1 MTVSTEVD
9 HNDYTGNGV
18 TTSFPYTFRI
28 FQKMDL
34 MVQVV
39 DLSENITVLTLDTDY
54 SVTGAGTYSGGS
66 VVLSSPLANGWQIS
80 ISRELPATQETDLRN
95 QGKFFAEVHEDAFDK
110 LTMLIQQ
117 CFSFLRLALRKPSF
131 IANYYDALNNRIR
144 NLRDP
149 SQAQDAATKN
159 YADSL
164 YSDVISYSDA
174 QFKRTL
180 RVPESNIG
188 MLPSAEARKNKILA
202 CNSDG
207 DPIFVL
213 PESGSAADVMIE
225 LASDIVGAASVNY
238 IHVFNVPTRPF
249 AYYLAKNYGNVMLA
263 IREAAAS
270 GETIIFESGKTYDID
285 ENDIPFAQRT
295 GFIGP
300 EGSYVNFNITNPAG
314 TYGTFDL
321 RTSNSLGGGRFNRF
335 RNLRFR
341 YPNQVTA
348 LTDTITAP
356 VVYPPI
362 FHGGAFE
369 SRFECLD
376 VGNAYY
382 AFRLGGIVNSADS
395 GSSSRVVIDQII
407 GAPLYIGVSLTQV
420 LDVPVIQNIRW
431 NYNYV
436 AGSTS
441 PYNYDITLKQW
452 MHDNA
457 VAFRFGR
464 IDWATINN
472 LFAYGYCYTFFMQA
486 WGFTGSADRLKFVGC
501 TADHCVYPIYAQNF
515 TNYLMFIACG
525 LTGDR
530 GSEFSRIAPN
540 IIYINDVG
548 DPDAVVSFI
557 GCTLNNFTGSVIRT
571 NGPTVEL
578 LGGKIWGFGY
588 DSSASLI
595 RNAIE
600 LTASATVKIN
610 GTKIYASAGL
620 YTRCVYDGGHGN
632 SELHISGGA
641 QLIGATY
648 ESYRW
653 DGGVDGGNKE
663 YIERGV
669 TITGATTSV
678 NIRGVASFYQQKH
691 EYPSI
696 SMPVSGTYQSGDEV
710 KNMNF
715 TIQGV
720 AGSRYVIKSWLRVT
734 TGSSHVLNVDWVAQK
749 VPTGD

>member
-1 MTVSTEVD
+1 MSVPNQTPYNIYTANGLTTVFAYEFYLISASDIQVTINGNEVTSGYTVSGVGSTNGGEV
-9 HNDYTGNGV
+9 TFLTAPANGATVIFERV
-18 TTSFPYTFRI
+18 TPTYR
-28 FQKMDL
+28 L
-34 MVQVV
+34 
-39 DLSENITVLTLDTDY
+39 TDY
-54 SVTGAGTYSGGS
+54 QDNGDLLADTVNKDFDRLWMAIQRAFIYLGVALSRPLFGGG
-66 VVLSSPLANGWQIS
+66 PFNADGY
-80 ISRELPATQETDLRN
+80 R
-95 QGKFFAEVHEDAFDK
+95 
-110 LTMLIQQ
+110 
-117 CFSFLRLALRKPSF
+117 
-131 IANYYDALNNRIR
+131 IANIA
-144 NLRDP
+144 DP
-149 SQAQDAATKN
+149 INDRDAATKKFVVEN
-159 YADSL
+159 GKTNLA
-164 YSDVISYSDA
+164 
-174 QFKRTL
+174 RTL
-180 RVPESNIG
+180 RVPESSVG
-188 MLPSAEARKNKILA
+188 MLPSVAARENKILA
-202 CNSDG
+202 FNSQG
-207 DPIFVL
+207 DPIPVL

-225 LASDIVGAASVNY
+225 LASDVIGAASVNY

-249 AYYLAKNYGNVMLA
+249 AYYLAKNSGDVMLA

-270 GETIIFESGKTYDID
+270 GEAVIFESGKTYDID

-300 EGSYVNFNITNPAG
+300 EGSYVNFNITNPVG

-457 VAFRFGR
+457 AAFRFGR
-464 IDWATINN
+464 IDWATITN
-472 LFAYGYCYTFFMQA
+472 LFSYGYLHGNLIQA

-501 TADHCVYPIYAQNF
+501 TADHCVYPVYAQNF
-515 TNYLMFIACG
+515 TNYLTFIACG
-525 LTGDR
+525 FTGDR

-710 KNMNF
+710 KNMTF

>member
-1 MTVSTEVD
+1 MAITDTQQSAQFAASAAVSAAEAKQYALSIEKPIIDIAESVSEAKDAAVVAGLARDEAKDIASGLSASIDFELAAKEAEFESQMQGQRTAFEVSQQD
-9 HNDYTGNGV
+9 KESD
-18 TTSFPYTFRI
+18 F
-28 FQKMDL
+28 
-34 MVQVV
+34 
-39 DLSENITVLTLDTDY
+39 
-54 SVTGAGTYSGGS
+54 
-66 VVLSSPLANGWQIS
+66 LSSQSQREADFVESQTDRENRFQTFLDSSGYVFLGDYENGPFQFS
-80 ISRELPATQETDLRN
+80 ARN
-95 QGKFFAEVHEDAFDK
+95 QY
-110 LTMLIQQ
+110 IRYNNQYY
-117 CFSFLRLALRKPSF
+117 RL
-131 IANYYDALNNRIR
+131 N
-144 NLRDP
+144 
-149 SQAQDAATKN
+149 AATDVGFITTGTTAASFAN
-159 YADSL
+159 
-164 YSDVISYSDA
+164 DVIHFVLMDGD
-174 QFKRTL
+174 TL
-180 RVPESNIG
+180 RQNLG
-188 MLPSAEARKNKILA
+188 
-202 CNSDG
+202 SD
-207 DPIFVL
+207 
-213 PESGSAADVMIE
+213 E
-225 LASDIVGAASVNY
+225 LGVASVNY

-249 AYYLAKNYGNVMLA
+249 AYYLAKNSGDVMLA
-263 IREAAAS
+263 IKEAAAS
-270 GETIIFESGKTYDID
+270 GESVIFESGKTYDISQ
-285 ENDIPFAQRT
+285 NDIPFAQRT
-295 GFIGP
+295 EFNGP
-300 EGSYVNFNITNPAG
+300 EGSYVNFNITNPVGA
-314 TYGTFDL
+314 YGTFDL
-321 RTSNSLGGGRFNRF
+321 RASNELSGGRYNRF

-348 LTDTITAP
+348 LNETITAP

-369 SRFECLD
+369 SRFECMD

-395 GSSSRVVIDQII
+395 GSSSRVVLDQII

-464 IDWATINN
+464 IDWATITN

-501 TADHCVYPIYAQNF
+501 TADHCVYPVYAQNF
-515 TNYLMFIACG
+515 TNYLTFIACG
-525 LTGDR
+525 FTGDR

-557 GCTLNNFTGSVIRT
+557 GCTCNNFSGSVFRT
-571 NGPTVEL
+571 NGTTLEFI
-578 LGGKIWGFGY
+578 GGKIWGFGY

-641 QLIGATY
+641 ELKGATY

-663 YIERGV
+663 YIDPGV
-669 TITGATTSV
+669 TIEGATTSV
-678 NIRGVASFYQQKH
+678 NIRGVVSFYQQKY
-691 EYPSI
+691 EYPGN

-710 KNMNF
+710 KNKF
-715 TIQGV
+715 LTIQGV

>member
-1 MTVSTEVD
+1 MSVPNQTPYNIYTANGLTTVFAYEFYLISASDIQVTINGSEVTSGYTVSGVGNTNGGEV
-9 HNDYTGNGV
+9 TFLTAPANGATVIFERV
-18 TTSFPYTFRI
+18 TPTYR
-28 FQKMDL
+28 L
-34 MVQVV
+34 
-39 DLSENITVLTLDTDY
+39 TDY
-54 SVTGAGTYSGGS
+54 QDNGDLLADTVNKDFDRLWMAIQRAFIYLGVALSRPLFGGG
-66 VVLSSPLANGWQIS
+66 PFNADGY
-80 ISRELPATQETDLRN
+80 R
-95 QGKFFAEVHEDAFDK
+95 
-110 LTMLIQQ
+110 
-117 CFSFLRLALRKPSF
+117 
-131 IANYYDALNNRIR
+131 IANIA
-144 NLRDP
+144 DP
-149 SQAQDAATKN
+149 INDQDAATKKFVVEN
-159 YADSL
+159 GKTNLA
-164 YSDVISYSDA
+164 
-174 QFKRTL
+174 RTL
-180 RVPESNIG
+180 RVPEPSVG
-188 MLPSAEARKNKILA
+188 MLPSVAARENKILA
-202 CNSDG
+202 FNSQG
-207 DPIFVL
+207 DPIPVL

-225 LASDIVGAASVNY
+225 LASDVIGAASVNY

-249 AYYLAKNYGNVMLA
+249 AYYLAKNSGDVMLA

-270 GETIIFESGKTYDID
+270 GEAVIFESGKTYDID

-300 EGSYVNFNITNPAG
+300 EGSYVNFNITNPVG

-501 TADHCVYPIYAQNF
+501 TADHCVYPVYAQNF

-710 KNMNF
+710 KNMTF

>member
-1 MTVSTEVD
+1 MAITDTQQSAQFAASAAVSAAEAKQYALSIEKPIIDIAESVSEAKDAAVVAGLARDEAKDIASGLSASIDFELAAKEAEFESQMQGQRTAFEVSQQD
-9 HNDYTGNGV
+9 KESD
-18 TTSFPYTFRI
+18 F
-28 FQKMDL
+28 
-34 MVQVV
+34 
-39 DLSENITVLTLDTDY
+39 
-54 SVTGAGTYSGGS
+54 
-66 VVLSSPLANGWQIS
+66 LSSQSQREADFVESQTDRENRFQTFLDSSGYVFLGDYENGPFQFS
-80 ISRELPATQETDLRN
+80 ARN
-95 QGKFFAEVHEDAFDK
+95 QY
-110 LTMLIQQ
+110 IRYNNQYY
-117 CFSFLRLALRKPSF
+117 RL
-131 IANYYDALNNRIR
+131 N
-144 NLRDP
+144 
-149 SQAQDAATKN
+149 AATDVGFITTGTTAASFAN
-159 YADSL
+159 
-164 YSDVISYSDA
+164 DVIHFVLMDGD
-174 QFKRTL
+174 TL
-180 RVPESNIG
+180 RQNLG
-188 MLPSAEARKNKILA
+188 
-202 CNSDG
+202 SD
-207 DPIFVL
+207 
-213 PESGSAADVMIE
+213 E
-225 LASDIVGAASVNY
+225 LGVASVNY

-249 AYYLAKNYGNVMLA
+249 AYYLAKNSGDVMLA
-263 IREAAAS
+263 IKEAAAS
-270 GETIIFESGKTYDID
+270 GESVIFESGKTYDISQ
-285 ENDIPFAQRT
+285 NDIPFAQRT
-295 GFIGP
+295 EFNGP
-300 EGSYVNFNITNPAG
+300 EGSYVNFNITNPVGA
-314 TYGTFDL
+314 YGTFDL
-321 RTSNSLGGGRFNRF
+321 RASNELSGGRYNRF

-348 LTDTITAP
+348 LNETITAP

-395 GSSSRVVIDQII
+395 GSSSRVVLDQII

-501 TADHCVYPIYAQNF
+501 TADHCVYPVYAQNF
-515 TNYLMFIACG
+515 TNYLTFIACG
-525 LTGDR
+525 FTGDR

-557 GCTLNNFTGSVIRT
+557 GCTLNNFSGSVLRT
-571 NGPTVEL
+571 NGTTLEL
-578 LGGKIWGFGY
+578 IGGKIWGFGY

-641 QLIGATY
+641 ELIGATY

-669 TITGATTSV
+669 TIAGATTSV
-678 NIRGVASFYQQKH
+678 NIRGVTSFYQQKH
-691 EYPSI
+691 EYPGI
-696 SMPVSGTYQSGDEV
+696 SMPVSGSYESGDEV
-710 KNMNF
+710 KNMTL

-749 VPTGD
+749 VLTGD

>member
-1 MTVSTEVD
+1 MAITDTQQSAQFAASAAVSAAEAKQYALSIEKPIIDIAESVSEAKDAAVVAGLARDEAKDIASGLSASIDFELAAKEAEFESQMQGQRTAFEVSQQD
-9 HNDYTGNGV
+9 KESD
-18 TTSFPYTFRI
+18 F
-28 FQKMDL
+28 
-34 MVQVV
+34 
-39 DLSENITVLTLDTDY
+39 
-54 SVTGAGTYSGGS
+54 
-66 VVLSSPLANGWQIS
+66 LSSQSQREADFVESQTDRENRFQTFLDSSGYVFLGDYENGPFQFS
-80 ISRELPATQETDLRN
+80 ARN
-95 QGKFFAEVHEDAFDK
+95 QY
-110 LTMLIQQ
+110 IRYNNQYY
-117 CFSFLRLALRKPSF
+117 RL
-131 IANYYDALNNRIR
+131 N
-144 NLRDP
+144 
-149 SQAQDAATKN
+149 AATDVGFITTGTTAASFAN
-159 YADSL
+159 
-164 YSDVISYSDA
+164 DVIHFVLMDGD
-174 QFKRTL
+174 TL
-180 RVPESNIG
+180 RQNLG
-188 MLPSAEARKNKILA
+188 
-202 CNSDG
+202 SD
-207 DPIFVL
+207 
-213 PESGSAADVMIE
+213 E
-225 LASDIVGAASVNY
+225 LGVASVNY

-249 AYYLAKNYGNVMLA
+249 AYYLAKNSGDVMLA
-263 IREAAAS
+263 IKEAAAS
-270 GETIIFESGKTYDID
+270 GESVIFESGKTYDISQ
-285 ENDIPFAQRT
+285 NDIPFAQRT
-295 GFIGP
+295 EFNGP
-300 EGSYVNFNITNPAG
+300 EGSYVNFNITNPVGA
-314 TYGTFDL
+314 YGTFDL
-321 RTSNSLGGGRFNRF
+321 RASNELSGGRYNRF

-348 LTDTITAP
+348 LNETITAP

-395 GSSSRVVIDQII
+395 GSSSRVVLDQII

-501 TADHCVYPIYAQNF
+501 TADHCVYPVYAQNF
-515 TNYLMFIACG
+515 TNYLTFIACG
-525 LTGDR
+525 FTGDR

-557 GCTLNNFTGSVIRT
+557 GCTCNNFSGSVFRT
-571 NGPTVEL
+571 KGTTLEFI
-578 LGGKIWGFGY
+578 GGKIWGFGY

-641 QLIGATY
+641 ELIGATY

-669 TITGATTSV
+669 TIAGATTSV
-678 NIRGVASFYQQKH
+678 NIRGVTSFYQQKH
-691 EYPSI
+691 EYPGI
-696 SMPVSGTYQSGDEV
+696 SMPVSGSYESGDEV
-710 KNMNF
+710 KNMTL

-749 VPTGD
+749 VLTGD

>member
-1 MTVSTEVD
+1 MAITDTQQSAQFAASAAVSAAEAKQYALSIEKPIIDIAESVSEAKDAAVVAGLARDEAKDIASGLSASIDFELAAKEAEFESQMQGQRTAFEVSQQD
-9 HNDYTGNGV
+9 KESD
-18 TTSFPYTFRI
+18 F
-28 FQKMDL
+28 
-34 MVQVV
+34 
-39 DLSENITVLTLDTDY
+39 
-54 SVTGAGTYSGGS
+54 
-66 VVLSSPLANGWQIS
+66 LSSQSQREADFVESQTDRENRFQTFLDSSGYVFLGDYENGPFQFS
-80 ISRELPATQETDLRN
+80 ARN
-95 QGKFFAEVHEDAFDK
+95 QY
-110 LTMLIQQ
+110 IRYNNQYY
-117 CFSFLRLALRKPSF
+117 RL
-131 IANYYDALNNRIR
+131 N
-144 NLRDP
+144 
-149 SQAQDAATKN
+149 AATDVGFITTGTTAASFAN
-159 YADSL
+159 
-164 YSDVISYSDA
+164 DVIHFVLMDGD
-174 QFKRTL
+174 TL
-180 RVPESNIG
+180 RQNLG
-188 MLPSAEARKNKILA
+188 
-202 CNSDG
+202 SD
-207 DPIFVL
+207 
-213 PESGSAADVMIE
+213 E
-225 LASDIVGAASVNY
+225 LGVASVNY

-249 AYYLAKNYGNVMLA
+249 AYYLAKNSGDVMLA
-263 IREAAAS
+263 IKEAAAS
-270 GETIIFESGKTYDID
+270 GESVIFESGKTYDISQ
-285 ENDIPFAQRT
+285 NDIPFAQRT
-295 GFIGP
+295 EFNGP
-300 EGSYVNFNITNPAG
+300 EGSYVNFNITNPVGA
-314 TYGTFDL
+314 YGTFDL
-321 RTSNSLGGGRFNRF
+321 RASNELSGGRYNRF

-348 LTDTITAP
+348 LNETITAP

-395 GSSSRVVIDQII
+395 GSSSRVVLDQII

-464 IDWATINN
+464 IDWATITN

-501 TADHCVYPIYAQNF
+501 TADHCVYPVYAQNF
-515 TNYLMFIACG
+515 TNYLTFIACG
-525 LTGDR
+525 FTGDR

-557 GCTLNNFTGSVIRT
+557 GCTCNNFSGSVFRT
-571 NGPTVEL
+571 KGTTLEFI
-578 LGGKIWGFGY
+578 GGKIWGFGY

-641 QLIGATY
+641 ELIGATY

-669 TITGATTSV
+669 TIAGATTSV
-678 NIRGVASFYQQKH
+678 NIRGVTSFYQQKH
-691 EYPSI
+691 EYPGI
-696 SMPVSGTYQSGDEV
+696 SMPVSGSYESGDEV
-710 KNMNF
+710 KNMTL

-749 VPTGD
+749 VLTGD

>member
-1 MTVSTEVD
+1 MTRY
-9 HNDYTGNGV
+9 NTGYPVPSPAMPDVWDNNETIDSFVNSPESSV
-18 TTSFPYTFRI
+18 TTRTGIVRDTMFGMQKKADEQRI
-28 FQKMDL
+28 AASVALAEQMDSQESAFNAAQTDKEDRFQGFL
-34 MVQVV
+34 NSSGYVF
-39 DLSENITVLTLDTDY
+39 LGNYENGPFQF
-54 SVTGAGTYSGGS
+54 SA
-66 VVLSSPLANGWQIS
+66 
-80 ISRELPATQETDLRN
+80 RN
-95 QGKFFAEVHEDAFDK
+95 QY
-110 LTMLIQQ
+110 IRYNNQYY
-117 CFSFLRLALRKPSF
+117 RL
-131 IANYYDALNNRIR
+131 N
-144 NLRDP
+144 
-149 SQAQDAATKN
+149 AAT
-159 YADSL
+159 
-164 YSDVISYSDA
+164 DVGFTTTGTDA
-174 QFKRTL
+174 SSFANDVTHFVLMDGDTL
-180 RVPESNIG
+180 RQNLG
-188 MLPSAEARKNKILA
+188 
-202 CNSDG
+202 SD
-207 DPIFVL
+207 
-213 PESGSAADVMIE
+213 E
-225 LASDIVGAASVNY
+225 LGVASVNY

-249 AYYLAKNYGNVMLA
+249 AYYLAKNSGDVMLA
-263 IREAAAS
+263 IKEAAAS
-270 GETIIFESGKTYDID
+270 GESVIFESGKTYDISQ
-285 ENDIPFAQRT
+285 NDIPFAQRT
-295 GFIGP
+295 EFNGP
-300 EGSYVNFNITNPAG
+300 EGSYVNFNITNPVGA
-314 TYGTFDL
+314 YGTFDL
-321 RTSNSLGGGRFNRF
+321 RASNELSGGRYNRF

-348 LTDTITAP
+348 LNETITAP

-395 GSSSRVVIDQII
+395 GSSSRVVLDQII

-464 IDWATINN
+464 IDWATITN

-501 TADHCVYPIYAQNF
+501 TADHCVYPVYAQNF
-515 TNYLMFIACG
+515 TNYLTFIACG
-525 LTGDR
+525 FTGDR

-557 GCTLNNFTGSVIRT
+557 GCTCNNFSGSVFRT
-571 NGPTVEL
+571 NGTTLEFI
-578 LGGKIWGFGY
+578 GGKIWGFGY

-641 QLIGATY
+641 ELKGATY

-663 YIERGV
+663 YIDPGV
-669 TITGATTSV
+669 TIEGATTSV
-678 NIRGVASFYQQKH
+678 NIRGVVSFYQQKY
-691 EYPSI
+691 EYPGN

-710 KNMNF
+710 KNKF
-715 TIQGV
+715 LTIQGV

>member
-1 MTVSTEVD
+1 MAITDTQQSAQFAASAAVSAAEAKQYALSIEKPIIDIAESVSEAKDAAVVAGLARDEAKDIASGLSASIDFELAAKEAEFESQMQGQRTAFEVSQQD
-9 HNDYTGNGV
+9 KESD
-18 TTSFPYTFRI
+18 F
-28 FQKMDL
+28 
-34 MVQVV
+34 
-39 DLSENITVLTLDTDY
+39 
-54 SVTGAGTYSGGS
+54 
-66 VVLSSPLANGWQIS
+66 LSSQSQREADFVESQTDRENRFQTFLDSSGYVFLGDYENGPFQFS
-80 ISRELPATQETDLRN
+80 ARN
-95 QGKFFAEVHEDAFDK
+95 QY
-110 LTMLIQQ
+110 IRYNNQYY
-117 CFSFLRLALRKPSF
+117 RL
-131 IANYYDALNNRIR
+131 N
-144 NLRDP
+144 
-149 SQAQDAATKN
+149 AATDVGFITTGTTAASFAN
-159 YADSL
+159 
-164 YSDVISYSDA
+164 DVIHFVLMDGD
-174 QFKRTL
+174 TL
-180 RVPESNIG
+180 RQNLG
-188 MLPSAEARKNKILA
+188 
-202 CNSDG
+202 SD
-207 DPIFVL
+207 
-213 PESGSAADVMIE
+213 E
-225 LASDIVGAASVNY
+225 LGVASVNY

-249 AYYLAKNYGNVMLA
+249 AYYLAKNSGDVMLA

-270 GETIIFESGKTYDID
+270 GEAVIFESGKTYDID

-300 EGSYVNFNITNPAG
+300 EGSYVNFNITNPVG

-407 GAPLYIGVSLTQV
+407 GAPLYIGLSLTQI

-501 TADHCVYPIYAQNF
+501 TADHCVYPVYAQNF
-515 TNYLMFIACG
+515 TNYLTFIACG
-525 LTGDR
+525 FTGDR

-557 GCTLNNFTGSVIRT
+557 GCTCNNFSGSVFRT
-571 NGPTVEL
+571 KGTTLEFI
-578 LGGKIWGFGY
+578 GGKIWGFGY

-641 QLIGATY
+641 ELIGATY

-669 TITGATTSV
+669 TIAGATTSV
-678 NIRGVASFYQQKH
+678 NIRGVTSFYQQKH
-691 EYPSI
+691 EYPGI
-696 SMPVSGTYQSGDEV
+696 SMPVSGSYESGDEV
-710 KNMNF
+710 KNMTL

-749 VPTGD
+749 VLTGD

>member
-1 MTVSTEVD
+1 MSVPNQTPYNIYTANGLSTVFAYEFYLISASDIQVTINGNEVTSGYTVSGVGNTNGGEV
-9 HNDYTGNGV
+9 TFLTAPANGSTVIFERV
-18 TTSFPYTFRI
+18 TPTYR
-28 FQKMDL
+28 L
-34 MVQVV
+34 
-39 DLSENITVLTLDTDY
+39 TDY
-54 SVTGAGTYSGGS
+54 QDNGDLLADTVNKDFDRLWMAIQRAFIYLGVALSRPLFGGG
-66 VVLSSPLANGWQIS
+66 PFNADGY
-80 ISRELPATQETDLRN
+80 R
-95 QGKFFAEVHEDAFDK
+95 
-110 LTMLIQQ
+110 
-117 CFSFLRLALRKPSF
+117 
-131 IANYYDALNNRIR
+131 IANIA
-144 NLRDP
+144 DP
-149 SQAQDAATKN
+149 VNDQDAATKHFVVEN
-159 YADSL
+159 GKTNLA
-164 YSDVISYSDA
+164 
-174 QFKRTL
+174 RTL
-180 RVPESNIG
+180 RVPESSVG
-188 MLPSAEARKNKILA
+188 MLPGVAARKNKILA
-202 CNSDG
+202 FNSQG
-207 DPIFVL
+207 DPIPVL

-225 LASDIVGAASVNY
+225 LASDVVGAASVNY

-249 AYYLAKNYGNVMLA
+249 AYYLAKNSGDVMLA
-263 IREAAAS
+263 IKEAAAS
-270 GETIIFESGKTYDID
+270 GESVIFESGKTYDISQ
-285 ENDIPFAQRT
+285 NDIPFAQRT
-295 GFIGP
+295 EFNGP
-300 EGSYVNFNITNPAG
+300 EGSYVNFNITNPVGA
-314 TYGTFDL
+314 YGTFDL
-321 RTSNSLGGGRFNRF
+321 RASNELSGGRYNRF

-348 LTDTITAP
+348 LNETITAP

-395 GSSSRVVIDQII
+395 GSSSRVVLDQII

-464 IDWATINN
+464 IDWATITN

-501 TADHCVYPIYAQNF
+501 TADHCVYPVYAQNF
-515 TNYLMFIACG
+515 TNYLTFIACG
-525 LTGDR
+525 FTGDR

-557 GCTLNNFTGSVIRT
+557 GCTCNNFSGSVFRT
-571 NGPTVEL
+571 NGTTLEFI
-578 LGGKIWGFGY
+578 GGKIWGFGY

-641 QLIGATY
+641 ALIGATY

-669 TITGATTSV
+669 TIEGATTSV
-678 NIRGVASFYQQKH
+678 NIRGVVSFYQQKH
-691 EYPSI
+691 DYPGI

-710 KNMNF
+710 KNM
-715 TIQGV
+715 TLKIQGV

-749 VPTGD
+749 VLTGD

>member
-1 MTVSTEVD
+1 NLGSDEL
-9 HNDYTGNGV
+9 GV
-18 TTSFPYTFRI
+18 
-28 FQKMDL
+28 
-34 MVQVV
+34 
-39 DLSENITVLTLDTDY
+39 
-54 SVTGAGTYSGGS
+54 
-66 VVLSSPLANGWQIS
+66 
-80 ISRELPATQETDLRN
+80 
-95 QGKFFAEVHEDAFDK
+95 
-110 LTMLIQQ
+110 
-117 CFSFLRLALRKPSF
+117 
-131 IANYYDALNNRIR
+131 
-144 NLRDP
+144 
-149 SQAQDAATKN
+149 
-159 YADSL
+159 
-164 YSDVISYSDA
+164 
-174 QFKRTL
+174 
-180 RVPESNIG
+180 
-188 MLPSAEARKNKILA
+188 
-202 CNSDG
+202 
-207 DPIFVL
+207 
-213 PESGSAADVMIE
+213 
-225 LASDIVGAASVNY
+225 ASVNY

-249 AYYLAKNYGNVMLA
+249 AYYLSKNSGNVMLA
-263 IREAAAS
+263 IKEAAAS
-270 GETIIFESGKTYDID
+270 GESVIFEAGQTYDISQ
-285 ENDIPFAQRT
+285 NDIPFAQRT

-300 EGSYVNFNITNPAG
+300 EGSYVNFNITNPVG

-501 TADHCVYPIYAQNF
+501 TADHCVYPVYAQNF

-678 NIRGVASFYQQKH
+678 NIRGVVSFYQQKH

-696 SMPVSGTYQSGDEV
+696 SMPVSGAYQSGDEV
-710 KNMNF
+710 KNMTF
-715 TIQGV
+715 TIQGA

>member
-1 MTVSTEVD
+1 M
-9 HNDYTGNGV
+9 
-18 TTSFPYTFRI
+18 
-28 FQKMDL
+28 
-34 MVQVV
+34 
-39 DLSENITVLTLDTDY
+39 
-54 SVTGAGTYSGGS
+54 
-66 VVLSSPLANGWQIS
+66 
-80 ISRELPATQETDLRN
+80 
-95 QGKFFAEVHEDAFDK
+95 
-110 LTMLIQQ
+110 
-117 CFSFLRLALRKPSF
+117 
-131 IANYYDALNNRIR
+131 
-144 NLRDP
+144 
-149 SQAQDAATKN
+149 
-159 YADSL
+159 
-164 YSDVISYSDA
+164 
-174 QFKRTL
+174 
-180 RVPESNIG
+180 
-188 MLPSAEARKNKILA
+188 
-202 CNSDG
+202 
-207 DPIFVL
+207 
-213 PESGSAADVMIE
+213 
-225 LASDIVGAASVNY
+225 ASVNY

-249 AYYLAKNYGNVMLA
+249 AYYLSKNSGNVMLA
-263 IREAAAS
+263 IKEAAAS
-270 GETIIFESGKTYDID
+270 GESVIFEAGQTYDISQ
-285 ENDIPFAQRT
+285 NDIPFAQRT
-295 GFIGP
+295 EFNGP
-300 EGSYVNFNITNPAG
+300 DGGYVNFNITNPVG

-441 PYNYDITLKQW
+441 PYNYDMTLKQW

-472 LFAYGYCYTFFMQA
+472 LFAYGYLYTFLTQA

-501 TADHCVYPIYAQNF
+501 TADHSVYPVYAQNF
-515 TNYLMFIACG
+515 TNYLTFIACG
-525 LTGDR
+525 FTGDR

-710 KNMNF
+710 KNMTF